1 MTSEGLTILQFMQS
15 NPDAWYSRKEIS
27 RRAVSRAEAEENPQ
41 WATQYGVQGIPT
53 LLFVFGG
60 KIVHRQVGAL
70 PERMLRDVVSQ
81 FIDVTAPKAA

>member
-41 WATQYGVQGIPT
+41 WATAALSALVKDGVVEQDGTTGLYRIAPPKGSGIRG
-53 LLFVFGG
+53 L
-60 KIVHRQVGAL
+60 
-70 PERMLRDVVSQ
+70 
-81 FIDVTAPKAA
+81 